1 MINCRHYNN
10 KHKTKRNPWSFYLL
24 FFKSNTRST
33 FTINHT
39 SDQGRPWGGAAGA
52 WGGYAT

>member
-1 MINCRHYNN
+1 MIICRHYNN

-24 FFKSNTRST
+24 FFKSITRST
-33 FTINHT
+33 LTIDHT